1 LGSLGSLRSLRSL
14 RSLVLRRA
22 VPVAAIALGVIATAL
37 DLATVP
43 LDSLVHQAGTGGP
56 VADTIAVAAAV
67 IPTAA
72 VGTLLAA
79 RRPRNPI
86 GWLILSIV
94 IGLNPDSQY
103 AILDYRMHHGTLPLG
118 WLAVVQDTWWPLSLF
133 CITLLLWLFP
143 DGRLPARRWRFLV
156 VAWLVICLA
165 ASSRG
170 LLAVVEHDIRISAN
184 GDLANA
190 IPAPYV
196 VLSGVV
202 IVGTLV
208 SWLAWLVLQV
218 PAYRHADGERRQQL
232 KWLYSGAV
240 VFVIS
245 AIIGIFIVPVAMSQV
260 PGWGTQAV
268 SNDLTD
274 LGASALPLC
283 MGVAVLKYRLYEL
296 DRIISRV
303 VSYTLITALLAGVY
317 IGLILLATR
326 VLPIRGSV
334 AVAAVTLV
342 IAALFNPLR
351 RRVQHL
357 VDRRFNRSRY
367 DAEAVVAA
375 FASRLRHT
383 VDLDAV
389 HRDLVGVTQDA
400 FQPVHVS
407 MWLAPVPA
415 GEQDRSP
422 VLAGCV

>member
-1 LGSLGSLRSLRSL
+1 MGSLRSSGPWG
-14 RSLVLRRA
+14 LRRA
-22 VPVAAIALGVIATAL
+22 APVTAIALGVIATVL

-43 LDSLVHQAGTGGP
+43 LDSLTHAAGTGGP
-56 VADTIAVAAAV
+56 VADTVAVAAAV
-67 IPTAA
+67 VPTAA

-79 RRPRNPI
+79 RLARNPI
-86 GWLILSIV
+86 GWLTLAIV
-94 IGLNPDSQY
+94 IGGPIPNSQY
-103 AILDYRMHHGTLPLG
+103 AVLDYRMHHGTLPLG
-118 WLAVVQDTWWPLSLF
+118 WLAVVMDTWWPLYLF
-133 CITLLLWLFP
+133 FVALLLWLFP
-143 DGRLPARRWRFLV
+143 DGRLSAGRWRRPARFLV
-156 VAWLVICLA
+156 IAWLVICVA

-170 LLAVVEHDIRISAN
+170 LLVVLEHDVRIGPD
-184 GDLANA
+184 GDLAVP
-190 IPAPYV
+190 IPVPYV

-202 IVGTLV
+202 IAGTLV
-208 SWLAWLVLQV
+208 SWLAWLAFQV
-218 PAYRHADGERRQQL
+218 PAYRRADGERRQQL
-232 KWLYSGAV
+232 KWLYSGGV
-240 VFVIS
+240 VFVVS
-245 AIIGIFIVPVAMSQV
+245 LIIGIFIVPVAMSQV

-274 LGASALPLC
+274 VGVSALPLC

-296 DRIISRV
+296 NKVISRV
-303 VSYTLITALLAGVY
+303 VSYALITALLAGVY
-317 IGLILLATR
+317 IGLILLADQGLR
-326 VLPIRGSV
+326 VRGSV

-375 FASRLRHT
+375 FTSRLRQT

-389 HRDLVGVTQDA
+389 RRDLIGVTQDA

-415 GEQDRSP
+415 GEAALEQDRP
-422 VLAGCV
+422 AV